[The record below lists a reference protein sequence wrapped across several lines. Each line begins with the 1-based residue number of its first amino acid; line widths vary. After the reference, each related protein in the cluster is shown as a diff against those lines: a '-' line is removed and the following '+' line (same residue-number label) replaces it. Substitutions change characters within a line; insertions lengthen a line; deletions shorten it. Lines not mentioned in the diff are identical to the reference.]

1 VRGAVRRIVRHTL
14 TTAVL
19 MAVAGAAAAQSD
31 REEMVNIEVDP
42 IKCWWRTS
50 AGAIRV
56 GELFS
61 IVLTCAVV
69 ENPTS
74 TVIPDQSQIESA
86 AIRLPPFEVMGGRRF
101 ADRRTANHRFFQY
114 EYQARLIQEDA
125 FGRDVALPPL
135 EIKYRIRTRTENGS
149 SVDGREESYLLPAVA
164 LRVFSLVADDAS
176 DIRDA
181 TGSTFADLDAQS
193 FQANLLRLIAVVLF
207 SLGAIMAIQT
217 LVRLGRLYFR
227 RDANPLQLISAS
239 NVLRRAARDLDAVR
253 REKAVEGWSEA
264 LLARAL
270 AALRLVGAYALERRT
285 GQAVSAPAATGTLG
299 HEGHLAMAG
308 GWLRFTKVHV
318 SGSVTAATVGR
329 ALTGMPP
336 GDPRRADLG
345 NLQTALVRFSAAQY
359 GRGGAL
365 DEAGLDESL
374 GRSIVLAR
382 RLAVRHLWPVKKF
395 DALTGKAAAVGR
407 RVWSR

>member
-1 VRGAVRRIVRHTL
+1 
-14 TTAVL
+14 
-19 MAVAGAAAAQSD
+19 
-31 REEMVNIEVDP
+31 
-42 IKCWWRTS
+42 
-50 AGAIRV
+50 
-56 GELFS
+56 
-61 IVLTCAVV
+61 
-69 ENPTS
+69 
-74 TVIPDQSQIESA
+74 
-86 AIRLPPFEVMGGRRF
+86 
-101 ADRRTANHRFFQY
+101 
-114 EYQARLIQEDA
+114 
-125 FGRDVALPPL
+125 
-135 EIKYRIRTRTENGS
+135 
-149 SVDGREESYLLPAVA
+149 
-164 LRVFSLVADDAS
+164 
-176 DIRDA
+176 
-181 TGSTFADLDAQS
+181 
-193 FQANLLRLIAVVLF
+193 VLF
-207 SLGAIMAIQT
+207 SLGVIMAIQT
-217 LVRLGRLYFR
+217 LVRLSRLYFR
-227 RDANPLQLISAS
+227 RDAGALQLISAS
-239 NVLRRAARDLDAVR
+239 NVLRRAVRDLEAVR

-329 ALTGMPP
+329 ALTDVSP
-336 GDPRRADLG
+336 GDPRRADLE

-382 RLAVRHLWPVKKF
+382 RLAVRHLWPVRKF
-395 DALTGKAAAVGR
+395 DALTGRAAAFGR